1 VFLVFVFYFFIFY
14 IENPLNPFKIKR
26 YKYSTYLRSDH
37 RRKVPISAKKFRDL
51 EGFPTQ
57 IQPTRQRPIKF
68 RLSRAYLQKM
78 CTTMSNEE

>member
-1 VFLVFVFYFFIFY
+1 
-14 IENPLNPFKIKR
+14 
-26 YKYSTYLRSDH
+26 
-37 RRKVPISAKKFRDL
+37 VPISAKKFRDL

-57 IQPTRQRPIKF
+57 IQPTKQRPLKF